1 MSKKTNQEIIPYKS
15 EKFQRILDFYLFKC
29 PVVIN
34 KRKVS
39 QKGETFEKM
48 NITGCKLTSLL
59 KEMKKGTEYH
69 CVESNQSVE
78 KIFEYTKKNSCFSDN
93 HCNIIVYIEN
103 KEIKKT
109 KTIFYYIRNAFAHG
123 DFSVKNVEG
132 QNIYTFRSSKNGT
145 VKGMFRLKES
155 TLILWINLID
165 KQQKSN
171 KTKRKNL
178 KKAG

>member
-1 MSKKTNQEIIPYKS
+1 MGKKDNRENIPYDSKN
-15 EKFQRILDFYLFKC
+15 FQKILEFYLFKC
-29 PVVIN
+29 PVAIN

-48 NITGCKLTSLL
+48 NITGRKLSSLL
-59 KEMKKGTEYH
+59 KEMKKGTEYR

-78 KIFEYTKKNSCFSDN
+78 KIFESAKNNSGFSDKY
-93 HCNIIVYIEN
+93 CNLIVYIEN

-123 DFSVKNVEG
+123 DFSVDNIEG
-132 QNIYTFRSSKNGT
+132 QNIYTLRSSKNGN
-145 VKGMFRLKES
+145 VRGAFRLKET
-155 TLILWINLID
+155 TLIQWIDLIA
-165 KQQKSN
+165 KQQKAN
-171 KTKRKNL
+171 ITKRKSF